1 MQDVTG
7 KVSLGTHFLSLD
19 IYYIPHCHEL
29 WAPQLQPDLEM
40 FVSSQMSLIN
50 GTAWRVWFQPGN
62 ILENVATNKTFL
74 EPEPCQEQREQLESD
89 DPRHPGHH
97 PQQSWQSP
105 GSHLTSQISSLLPLI
120 DQPQLPSSQSIFRYQ
135 TPADADTLQRKFQPR
150 KSSEIVG
157 IHQPCL
163 DYVDL
168 CFKIISSLSDN
179 HFDST

>member
-1 MQDVTG
+1 MKDFLFIFQNLNREEDKVQINTMQDVTG

-29 WAPQLQPDLEM
+29 WAQQLQPDLEM

-105 GSHLTSQISSLLPLI
+105 GSHL
-120 DQPQLPSSQSIFRYQ
+120 R
-135 TPADADTLQRKFQPR
+135 
-150 KSSEIVG
+150 
-157 IHQPCL
+157 
-163 DYVDL
+163 
-168 CFKIISSLSDN
+168 
-179 HFDST
+179 